1 MAMQLSS
8 ASTYKRIGSLAVI
21 AVTLWLGGFGCSLCC
36 ATGATDSCCLKDHQS
51 PARATAAAM
60 GATSCDAGAACSCC
74 KSQRAGRQAALTDE
88 AIGRQGALGCSLLPN
103 RVEGV
108 TVEVR
113 VADAHATQGE
123 PPATIFAL
131 YTPARTASL
140 REAPPPL
147 NRGGT
152 YLRCCVLLI

>member
-1 MAMQLSS
+1 MFMRL

-36 ATGATDSCCLKDHQS
+36 ATGATDSCCLDEHKPS
-51 PARATAAAM
+51 ARATASGAS
-60 GATSCDAGAACSCC
+60 ATSCSAAACSCC
-74 KSQRAGRQAALTDE
+74 RTSRADRKSDPNGNAIQPEG
-88 AIGRQGALGCSLLPN
+88 AIGCLLLPN

-108 TVEVR
+108 TVQIR
-113 VADAHATQGE
+113 VDDAFALQGE
-123 PPATIFAL
+123 PPAPLFAL
-131 YTPARTASL
+131 YPPTRTAAL